1 MRARVGAAA
10 GEPGRP
16 LDIRQTLTVGG
27 DRFRVGPWHADSRVA
42 SIAPSPEQPRPTVS
56 GVLRCVEH
64 LAEAG
69 YSTAITSAL
78 HPQEARAFLEAGF
91 SEYDRL
97 LVLDHDLVDLDPPRP
112 RPDSVVL
119 RRARRSD
126 REVALEVD
134 ARAFPPFWRLD
145 AAMLREA
152 EAATPITRFRVAQS
166 DGQIVAYA
174 ITGRGGR
181 QAFLQ
186 RLATDPD
193 SAGRGVGSALVVDS
207 LRWARRH
214 RCRRLLVNTQLGNL
228 RALELYQR
236 LGFSP
241 TSTDLVVLTR
251 SVP

>member
-1 MRARVGAAA
+1 M
-10 GEPGRP
+10 
-16 LDIRQTLTVGG
+16 DIRQTLTVGG
-27 DRFRVGPWHADSRVA
+27 DRFRVGPWHADPRVA
-42 SIAPSPEQPRPTVS
+42 SVAPSPDQPRPTVS
-56 GVLRCVEH
+56 GVLRCVDR
-64 LAEAG
+64 LAEEG

-78 HPQEARAFLEAGF
+78 HPREARAFLDAGF

-97 LVLDHDLVDLDPPRP
+97 LVLDHDLADVDPPRP
-112 RPDSVVL
+112 VADSVVI

-126 REVALEVD
+126 RPVALAVD

-152 EAATPITRFRVAQS
+152 EAATPVTRFRVALRG
-166 DGQIVAYA
+166 DDVVAYA

-181 QAFLQ
+181 QSFLQ
-186 RLATDPD
+186 RLATDPE
-193 SAGRGVGSALVVDS
+193 SSGRGFGSALVVDA

-214 RCRRLLVNTQLGNL
+214 RSHRLLVNTQLGNL
-228 RALELYQR
+228 RALELYRR

-241 TSTDLVVLTR
+241 TATDLVVLTR